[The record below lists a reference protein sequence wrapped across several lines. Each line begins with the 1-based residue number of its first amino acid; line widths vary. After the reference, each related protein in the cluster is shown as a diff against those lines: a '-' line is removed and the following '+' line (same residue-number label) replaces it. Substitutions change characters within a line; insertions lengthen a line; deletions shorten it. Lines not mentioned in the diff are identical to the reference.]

1 MLPYAV
7 RRLALV
13 VSIVWAISFG
23 AFVSFGLSFD
33 PTFPYAL
40 DTSAQGREYRRQLIA
55 QFHLHDP
62 ILTRYWLWFEG
73 LFTHGFGTTVLGG
86 LGREFPSNQIGPTI
100 LSAASVTAQLVAT
113 SLVLVV
119 TGSVLVGAF
128 GARRPGTALDSLL
141 RLLAYAA
148 WSMPTFLVGV
158 LVARWLGPTG
168 WFRFG
173 IPGGGFVRWVR
184 TMTLPAATLSVGL
197 IGVYSRYIRSAML
210 VALHQP
216 YAVVARA
223 KGLPERRVVVRHVL
237 RNSLIP
243 FVTVLSLEF
252 AGVVGASLATDYVF
266 GMGGLADLFLSALSA
281 ADPFAMTGILV
292 AIGTVVALFMLLAD
306 LALGWLDPRIRA
318 EGVS

>member
-1 MLPYAV
+1 MLRYAV
-7 RRLALV
+7 RRVALV
-13 VSIVWAISFG
+13 VSILWAISFG
-23 AFVSFGLSFD
+23 SFVAFGLSFD
-33 PTFPYAL
+33 PTYSLIF
-40 DTSAQGREYRRQLIA
+40 DTSAQGREERRQLIA

-62 ILTRYWLWFEG
+62 ILNRYWLWFQG

-86 LGREFPSNQIGPTI
+86 LGWEFPSNQIGPTI

-113 SLVLVV
+113 SLAVV
-119 TGSVLVGAF
+119 VIGSVLVGVF
-128 GARRPGTALDSLL
+128 GARRPGTPLDGVL
-141 RLLAYAA
+141 RVLAYAA
-148 WSMPTFLVGV
+148 WSVPTFLVGV
-158 LVARWLGPTG
+158 LAARWLGPTG

-173 IPGGGFVRWVR
+173 TPGGGFVRWVQ
-184 TMTLPAATLSVGL
+184 TMTLPATTMSVGL

-210 VALHQP
+210 VSLHQP

-223 KGLPERRVVVRHVL
+223 KGLPERRVVVRHAL

-266 GMGGLADLFLSALSA
+266 GMGGLADLFLSALTA

-292 AIGTVVALFMLLAD
+292 AIGAVVALFMLLAD
-306 LALGWLDPRIRA
+306 TAVGWLDPRVRDDEA
-318 EGVS
+318 R